1 MIDLPGRVP
10 GTSAAGIAVS
20 STRTRQPAGE
30 DEIKDQDRT
39 PRASLA
45 DADLASVRTGRRGMD
60 DSRGDLGLEELA
72 PFMGIGNV
80 TPTKSRTAGAGKSK
94 GKGKFMAVL
103 GIGAGMSRSDKDK
116 EGGQFETENVE
127 PDGAEAGVLSMA
139 TMGREPKISQTDSS
153 TPSSRQGFFPVGTA
167 AKKQFRRDQEPS
179 GSEGGNEKAPGKM
192 GHVKSDSFPSVAG
205 GNDLFYSYPAEN
217 SENARQPDTARLRTD
232 SGVAHEGPGGE
243 EMLRSSSGSRFSIL
257 YPEEYSSGSAGSRN
271 IRQNQ
276 GQSQQ
281 FVSEQDLAAL
291 GMPLPIP
298 VGRFDG
304 EGDGARTPNSYRSAQ
319 SQLRFPVPPN
329 RSREPSVLG
338 QVGVV
343 GAMEGVT
350 RSVSAD
356 TSETR

>member
-1 MIDLPGRVP
+1 MIDLPGRVH
-10 GTSAAGIAVS
+10 TASAAGMIATS
-20 STRTRQPAGE
+20 NQRRHPTAEE
-30 DEIKDQDRT
+30 DEVDDQDRT

-72 PFMGIGNV
+72 PFMGDV
-80 TPTKSRTAGAGKSK
+80 TPTKSRTAGGGKGK

-103 GIGAGMSRSDKDK
+103 GIGAGRSRHVRDDK
-116 EGGQFETENVE
+116 EDRELQDEKTEE
-127 PDGAEAGVLSMA
+127 ARAEAELLPMA
-139 TMGREPKISQTDSS
+139 TLGREPKISQTDSS
-153 TPSSRQGFFPVGTA
+153 TPSSRQGFFSVGTA
-167 AKKQFRRDQEPS
+167 AKKQFRRDQDLS
-179 GSEGGNEKAPGKM
+179 GSEGGNEKAPGQR

-205 GNDLFYSYPAEN
+205 GNDLFYSYPAES
-217 SENARQPDTARLRTD
+217 SENARIPDNTRDRTD

-257 YPEEYSSGSAGSRN
+257 FPEEYSSGSAGSR
-271 IRQNQ
+271 RGQH
-276 GQSQQ
+276 QSQQ

-298 VGRFDG
+298 AGRFDA

-319 SQLRFPVPPN
+319 SQLRFPVPPD

-338 QVGVV
+338 QVGVLGV
-343 GAMEGVT
+343 MEGVT
-350 RSVSAD
+350 RSFSAD

>member
-1 MIDLPGRVP
+1 
-10 GTSAAGIAVS
+10 
-20 STRTRQPAGE
+20 
-30 DEIKDQDRT
+30 
-39 PRASLA
+39 
-45 DADLASVRTGRRGMD
+45 MD

-72 PFMGIGNV
+72 PFMGDV
-80 TPTKSRTAGAGKSK
+80 TPTNTKSKSGEAGK
-94 GKGKFMAVL
+94 GRARFMAVL
-103 GIGAGMSRSDKDK
+103 GIGAGRSRSDRDN
-116 EGGQFETENVE
+116 EGGQLGTENVE
-127 PDGAEAGVLSMA
+127 PDGAEAGMLSMA
-139 TMGREPKISQTDSS
+139 TLGREPKISQTDSS

-167 AKKQFRRDQEPS
+167 AKKQFRRDQAPS
-179 GSEGGNEKAPGKM
+179 GSLGGNEKALGKK

-205 GNDLFYSYPAEN
+205 GNDLFYSYPAE
-217 SENARQPDTARLRTD
+217 SSKNARALDTGRNRTD
-232 SGVAHEGPGGE
+232 SGVDKEGPGGE
-243 EMLRSSSGSRFSIL
+243 EMLRSSSRSRFSIL
-257 YPEEYSSGSAGSRN
+257 YPEEYSSGSAGSR
-271 IRQNQ
+271 RGQ

-298 VGRFDG
+298 SGRWDG

-319 SQLRFPVPPN
+319 SQLRFPVPPD

>member
-10 GTSAAGIAVS
+10 YASVGGIASS
-20 STRTRQPAGE
+20 STRSEQPRAE
-30 DEIKDQDRT
+30 DEIDDEERT

-72 PFMGIGNV
+72 PFMGDV
-80 TPTKSRTAGAGKSK
+80 TPTRSRTGGAGKGK

-103 GIGAGMSRSDKDK
+103 GLGAGKSRQGRDVK
-116 EGGQFETENVE
+116 EEHELQDEKTEEDV
-127 PDGAEAGVLSMA
+127 AEAGVPSMV
-139 TMGREPKISQTDSS
+139 TLGREPKISQTDSS

-167 AKKQFRRDQEPS
+167 AKKQFRRDHDPS
-179 GSEGGNEKAPGKM
+179 GSEGGNEMVPSKR

-205 GNDLFYSYPAEN
+205 GNDLFYSYPAES
-217 SENARQPDTARLRTD
+217 SENAREPNTIRNRTD
-232 SGVAHEGPGGE
+232 SGVAGEEPGGK

-291 GMPLPIP
+291 GMPLPVP

-319 SQLRFPVPPN
+319 SQLRFPVPPD
-329 RSREPSVLG
+329 RSREPSVMG
-338 QVGVV
+338 QIGIV

>member
-10 GTSAAGIAVS
+10 VTSAAGMAAS
-20 STRTRQPAGE
+20 LTRIRQPAAK
-30 DEIKDQDRT
+30 DEIDDQERT

-60 DSRGDLGLEELA
+60 DSRGDLGLEELV
-72 PFMGIGNV
+72 PFMGDV
-80 TPTKSRTAGAGKSK
+80 TPTKSRTAGAGKGK

-103 GIGAGMSRSDKDK
+103 GIGAGRSRQDKNDK
-116 EGGQFETENVE
+116 EDHELQDEKTAQDV
-127 PDGAEAGVLSMA
+127 AEAGVLSMA
-139 TMGREPKISQTDSS
+139 TLGREPKIRQTDSS

-167 AKKQFRRDQEPS
+167 AKKQSHRAQEPS
-179 GSEGGNEKAPGKM
+179 DLERVDGKAEGKR

-205 GNDLFYSYPAEN
+205 GNDLFYSYPAES
-217 SENARQPDTARLRTD
+217 SENARALDTGRNRTD

-257 YPEEYSSGSAGSRN
+257 YPEEYSSGSAGSR
-271 IRQNQ
+271 RGK

-319 SQLRFPVPPN
+319 SQLRFPVPPD
-329 RSREPSVLG
+329 RSREPSVMG

>member
-1 MIDLPGRVP
+1 M
-10 GTSAAGIAVS
+10 
-20 STRTRQPAGE
+20 
-30 DEIKDQDRT
+30 
-39 PRASLA
+39 
-45 DADLASVRTGRRGMD
+45 
-60 DSRGDLGLEELA
+60 GDL
-72 PFMGIGNV
+72 
-80 TPTKSRTAGAGKSK
+80 TPTKARTAGAGK
-94 GKGKFMAVL
+94 GKGRFMAVL
-103 GIGAGMSRSDKDK
+103 GLGAGRSRQGRDDK
-116 EGGQFETENVE
+116 EDHGLQAENTEE
-127 PDGAEAGVLSMA
+127 DGAEAELLPMA
-139 TMGREPKISQTDSS
+139 TLGREPKISQTDSS

-167 AKKQFRRDQEPS
+167 AKKQSRRAQEQDPS
-179 GSEGGNEKAPGKM
+179 RLEGSDDKVQGKR

-205 GNDLFYSYPAEN
+205 GNDLFYSFPAEN
-217 SENARQPDTARLRTD
+217 SENAREPNIIRNRTD
-232 SGVAHEGPGGE
+232 SSVVHAGPGGE

-257 YPEEYSSGSAGSRN
+257 YPEEYSSGSAGSR
-271 IRQNQ
+271 RGQ

-298 VGRFDG
+298 AGRFNG
-304 EGDGARTPNSYRSAQ
+304 EGDGPRTPNSYRSAQ
-319 SQLRFPVPPN
+319 SQLRFPVPPD

>member
-1 MIDLPGRVP
+1 
-10 GTSAAGIAVS
+10 
-20 STRTRQPAGE
+20 
-30 DEIKDQDRT
+30 
-39 PRASLA
+39 
-45 DADLASVRTGRRGMD
+45 MD

-72 PFMGIGNV
+72 PFMGMGNV
-80 TPTKSRTAGAGKSK
+80 TPTKSRAGGAGK
-94 GKGKFMAVL
+94 GKGRFMAVL
-103 GIGAGMSRSDKDK
+103 GIGAGRSRSDRDN
-116 EGGQFETENVE
+116 EGGRLGPENVE
-127 PDGAEAGVLSMA
+127 QNEAEAGVPSMA
-139 TMGREPKISQTDSS
+139 TLGREPKISQTDSS

-167 AKKQFRRDQEPS
+167 AKKQSRRDQDPS
-179 GSEGGNEKAPGKM
+179 GSEGGNAKAPGQR
-192 GHVKSDSFPSVAG
+192 GHAKSDSFPSVTG
-205 GNDLFYSYPAEN
+205 GNDLFYSYPAESAEVQGQQN
-217 SENARQPDTARLRTD
+217 VRARTD

-281 FVSEQDLAAL
+281 FVSQQDLAVL

-298 VGRFDG
+298 AGRFDG

-319 SQLRFPVPPN
+319 SQLRFPVPPD

-356 TSETR
+356 TFETR

>member
-1 MIDLPGRVP
+1 MIDLPGRLP
-10 GTSAAGIAVS
+10 STSAAGMAVL
-20 STRTRQPAGE
+20 STRTRQVSGE
-30 DEIKDQDRT
+30 DEADDEERT

-60 DSRGDLGLEELA
+60 DSRGDIGLEELA
-72 PFMGIGNV
+72 PFMGDV
-80 TPTKSRTAGAGKSK
+80 TPTKSRAGGAGKGK
-94 GKGKFMAVL
+94 GKGKFMTVL
-103 GIGAGMSRSDKDK
+103 GIGAGRSGQGRDDK
-116 EGGQFETENVE
+116 ENSEVMVKNAQEDEA
-127 PDGAEAGVLSMA
+127 DAESLPMA
-139 TMGREPKISQTDSS
+139 TLGREPKISQTDSS

-167 AKKQFRRDQEPS
+167 AKKQFRRDQDPS
-179 GSEGGNEKAPGKM
+179 ISEGGNEKAPGKR

-205 GNDLFYSYPAEN
+205 GNDLFYSYPAES
-217 SENARQPDTARLRTD
+217 SENARALDTGRNRTD

-257 YPEEYSSGSAGSRN
+257 YPEEYSSGSAGSR
-271 IRQNQ
+271 RGQ
-276 GQSQQ
+276 GQGQQ

-298 VGRFDG
+298 AGRFDG

-319 SQLRFPVPPN
+319 SQLRFPVPPD